1 MGKREIILIGKNS
14 FIGQKLAENLGEKE
28 ILHVIKNQ
36 INYYS
41 KPNWFNLIKNNT
53 TIVFLAFEN
62 SLSAQKKNFYS
73 YNINILNFFNL
84 LDKYLKK
91 NKIFPNIVFTSTV
104 TVYGDTKSQI
114 VNESFNLNPKTEY
127 DISKIFFEKILIKLS
142 INYNVKIT
150 ILRLS
155 NVLGLSKVSK
165 QKDRGVLG
173 KIIKNIKNNKEVKIY
188 GSGKYLRD
196 YIYIDDLVEGMI
208 KCIKNTKPGIYNLCS
223 GKSYSLLY
231 IVKKIIKMYNLKV
244 KIKFIKFAKN
254 SSQIEKRNFIGSNK
268 HFSESFNWK
277 TKFNLHKSLKSIY
290 GDKL

>member
-1 MGKREIILIGKNS
+1 M
-14 FIGQKLAENLGEKE
+14 
-28 ILHVIKNQ
+28 
-36 INYYS
+36 
-41 KPNWFNLIKNNT
+41 
-53 TIVFLAFEN
+53 
-62 SLSAQKKNFYS
+62 
-73 YNINILNFFNL
+73 
-84 LDKYLKK
+84 
-91 NKIFPNIVFTSTV
+91 
-104 TVYGDTKSQI
+104 
-114 VNESFNLNPKTEY
+114 
-127 DISKIFFEKILIKLS
+127 SKIFFEKILIKLS

-165 QKDRGVLG
+165 QKDRGVLS

-208 KCIKNTKPGIYNLCS
+208 KCIKNTKPGTYNLCS

-244 KIKFIKFAKN
+244 KIKFIKFPKN